1 MKDIDTADWRKVGSI
16 DNANMYAIAPDI
28 LGIVPIPNCIDTE
41 ATARQSLAFQDDY
54 WRRCGVRGAAVV
66 FMDPII
72 DQDSGARSVYANE
85 TGDSLTTCYA
95 LVGETFFGFAVSA
108 VFTGL
113 SKPRIPT
120 QVFRCLQDALPFIA
134 KMNRER
140 GGAR

>member
-1 MKDIDTADWRKVGSI
+1 LRQIDTADWKKVGSI
-16 DNANMYAIAPDI
+16 SNAEMYEIAPDI
-28 LGIVPIPNCIDTE
+28 LGIVPHPNCTDTQ
-41 ATARQSLAFQDDY
+41 ATARQSLAFQDAH
-54 WRRCGVRGAAVV
+54 WRSRGQRGAAVV

-85 TGDSLTTCYA
+85 TGESLSTCYA

-113 SKPRIPT
+113 SKPGIPT
-120 QVFRCLQDALPFIA
+120 QVFRCLQDALPFIT